1 MKTFK
6 PYTPN
11 QPFLLPPVL
20 QDWLPEGH
28 PAAFISEVVDEALD
42 LTAILATYETGD
54 GRGQPPYHPALLVKL
69 LLYGYCMGK
78 PSSRAIER
86 ATYEEIPYRV
96 LAANQHPDHDT
107 IAAFRQTH
115 LPALAALFL
124 QVLRLCQRAGLVT
137 LGHVALDGT
146 KVLANASKHKAMSYG
161 RMTETEQ
168 RLEAEIA
175 ALLAEAQRV
184 DAAED
189 TQYGKGRRGD
199 ELPAELARRES
210 RLAKIR
216 AAKAALEAEAK
227 GAAADAAAAAQATRA
242 KRERQTRETGR
253 KPKGPTPTVP
263 DPAQATPAP
272 TAQRNF
278 TDPESRIMKDGA
290 TKSYVQAYNAQAVVD
305 GTAQVI
311 VAAAVTQA
319 ANDKQQLVPMLA
331 QAEGNCGARPVAA
344 SADAGDLQRGGRDGP
359 HPRRD
364 RPVRAPGPAETWGG
378 TPTPGGRR
386 DRDRRDARQAPDGG
400 GPRRLRP
407 PQGDRGAGVRAD
419 QGRPQPPALLGPRA
433 RQGPGGVGADLPH
446 PQPPEAVPGGVA
458 PPDGVRER
466 PRQTSP
472 EHGLA
477 CSGARGARAVG

>member
-6 PYTPN
+6 PYNPE
-11 QPFLLPPVL
+11 QLFLLPPAL
-20 QDWLPEGH
+20 RDGLPEGH
-28 PAAFISEVVDEALD
+28 LALFLSDVVETALD

-69 LLYGYCMGK
+69 LLYGYCTGK

-107 IAAFRQTH
+107 LAAFRQTH
-115 LPALAALFL
+115 LPALAALFA

-161 RMTETEQ
+161 RMAEAE
-168 RLEAEIA
+168 RKLEHEIA

-189 TQYGKGRRGD
+189 ARYGKGTRGD

-216 AAKAALEAEAK
+216 EAKAALEAEAK
-227 GAAADAAAAAQATRA
+227 GEAAEAAAAAQAKLA
-242 KRERQTRETGR
+242 ARERQTRETGR
-253 KPKGPTPTVP
+253 KPKGPAPTVP
-263 DPAQATPAP
+263 DPTQATPQP
-272 TAQRNF
+272 KAQRNF

-290 TKSYVQAYNAQAVVD
+290 TKSFVQAYNAQAAVD

-311 VAAAVTQA
+311 VAAEVTQA
-319 ANDKQQLVPMLA
+319 ANDKQQLVPMLTQVGA
-331 QAEGNCGARPVAA
+331 NCGASPAAA
-344 SADAGDLQRGGRDGP
+344 SGDAGDLQRGSGDGRR
-359 HPRRD
+359 PRRD
-364 RPVRAPGPAETWGG
+364 RPVRPPGPANTRGG
-378 TPTPGGRR
+378 ARAARGRR
-386 DRDRRDARQAPDGG
+386 DRGRRDARHAPDGG
-400 GPRRLRP
+400 RARGVRP
-407 PQGDRGAGVRAD
+407 AQGDRGTGVRAD
-419 QGRPQPPALLGPRA
+419 QGGAGLPALLVPGV
-433 RQGPGGVGADLPH
+433 RQGPGGVVADLSH
-446 PQPPEAVPGGVA
+446 A
-458 PPDGVRER
+458 
-466 PRQTSP
+466 
-472 EHGLA
+472 
-477 CSGARGARAVG
+477 

>member
-69 LLYGYCMGK
+69 LLYGYCTGK
-78 PSSRAIER
+78 PSSRQLER

-115 LPALAALFL
+115 LPALAALFV

-161 RMTETEQ
+161 RMAETEQ
-168 RLEAEIA
+168 RLQQEIA

-184 DAAED
+184 DTAED
-189 TQYGKGRRGD
+189 AQYGKGKRGD
-199 ELPAELARRES
+199 ELPAELTRRET

-216 AAKAALEAEAK
+216 AAKAELEAEAK
-227 GAAADAAAAAQATRA
+227 AEAAEAAAAAQAKRA
-242 KRERQTRETGR
+242 ERERRAAETGR
-253 KPKGPTPTVP
+253 KPKGPTPTGP
-263 DPAQATPAP
+263 DPTQATPEP
-272 TAQRNF
+272 KAQRNF

-290 TKSYVQAYNAQAVVD
+290 TKSFVQAYNAQAVVD
-305 GTAQVI
+305 ASAQVI
-311 VAAAVTQA
+311 VAATVTQD
-319 ANDKQQLVPMLA
+319 ANDTQQLVPMLTQVA
-331 QAEGNCGARPVAA
+331 ATCGAPPVAA
-344 SADAGDLQRGGRDGP
+344 SADAGYFSEAAVTDAALAGIALYVPPDRQKHGEAPPPPADDGTARSAMRAKLQTAAGHAIYALRKAIVEPVFGQIKGIRGF
-359 HPRRD
+359 RRFS
-364 RPVRAPGPAETWGG
+364 VRGVAKVQAEWALICLTHNLLKLF
-378 TPTPGGRR
+378 R
-386 DRDRRDARQAPDGG
+386 
-400 GPRRLRP
+400 
-407 PQGDRGAGVRAD
+407 AGW
-419 QGRPQPPALLGPRA
+419 RPQMA
-433 RQGPGGVGADLPH
+433 
-446 PQPPEAVPGGVA
+446 
-458 PPDGVRER
+458 
-466 PRQTSP
+466 
-472 EHGLA
+472 
-477 CSGARGARAVG
+477 